1 MTSPERSSE
10 RTDVMR
16 RVLGGGATAWYVFA
30 DTAALIVFVI
40 VGISGH
46 RASTLDGFLRNAVP
60 LLGAWFLVAWL
71 AHTYRRP
78 GWRSLLRN
86 WVVAVPIGLIIRTLI
101 VGSPKGVQILVFIAV
116 GLAFT
121 GLFLVLGRLLARLL
135 SRGR

>member
-1 MTSPERSSE
+1 
-10 RTDVMR
+10 MR
-16 RVLGGGATAWYVFA
+16 RLLGGPASIWYVLA
-30 DTAALIVFVI
+30 DAAALIVFVI

-46 RASTLDGFLRNAVP
+46 RASSLEGFLRNAVP
-60 LLGAWFLVAWL
+60 LLGVWFLVAWL

-86 WVVAVPIGLIIRTLI
+86 WIVAIPIGLLVRTLI
-101 VGSPKGVQILVFIAV
+101 VGSPKGARILVFIAV

-135 SRGR
+135 SRAR